1 MNENST
7 HSDFPK
13 PESTTCAETE
23 EEVRIDKAGEQLRVQ
38 IARSRLLWSLYTS
51 GSWEFVH
58 HLWVIRFPTMSLV
71 QSKAWGCFF
80 YKKSPI
86 LWKKHIK
93 SVAKANPT
101 FFVDIHPR

>member
-1 MNENST
+1 MKENSS
-7 HSDFPK
+7 HSDSPK

-58 HLWVIRFPTMSLV
+58 LWSSDVHSHDVFGSE
-71 QSKAWGCFF
+71 QSVRWLFF
-80 YKKSPI
+80 
-86 LWKKHIK
+86 
-93 SVAKANPT
+93 
-101 FFVDIHPR
+101 